1 MKKPFVNERLGVF
14 NLDLVTKPSNIK
26 LIFKSDPKP
35 LNVYLSYE
43 MKKAQPNSTQVNTDQ
58 NVPTQQ

>member
-1 MKKPFVNERLGVF
+1 MKKPFVNGRLGVF

-26 LIFKSDPKP
+26 LIFKSDSKS

-43 MKKAQPNSTQVNTDQ
+43 MKKAQQNSTPVNTDQ